1 MTSYETDHVV
11 SAHRSLAAHLGSV
24 PFSPGHAALSSI
36 TPSWRVNGLDHGDNH
51 PHGITFN
58 YVETRV
64 KAWRYQEDAEHLG
77 VRMVTH

>member
-1 MTSYETDHVV
+1 MTM
-11 SAHRSLAAHLGSV
+11 
-24 PFSPGHAALSSI
+24 
-36 TPSWRVNGLDHGDNH
+36 DNH